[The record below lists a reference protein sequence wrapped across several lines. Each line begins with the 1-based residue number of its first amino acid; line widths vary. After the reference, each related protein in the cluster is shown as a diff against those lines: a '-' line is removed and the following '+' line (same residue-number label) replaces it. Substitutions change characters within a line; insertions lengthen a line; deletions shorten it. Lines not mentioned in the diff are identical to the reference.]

1 MVKKTISSKTCFSN
15 TSMIIILLLLTI
27 IVGLC
32 YFFYHKYKKISIF
45 GYGSLMSIK
54 SVQSTMPNANNFR
67 PGTLNNYMRIFSL
80 INRNENKNNYEN
92 EHSKEIAILSVKSKK
107 NSSIKGIIFDIP
119 VYELNNFF
127 EREKNY
133 TIKKLN
139 VIDNNKL
146 HSCYVCLENENEY
159 INSINSIKKL
169 NCGSDMKP
177 EQNYLLMCLNV
188 ILNINDYNLSF
199 RNSKMEYIKNFFDH
213 CYLAD
218 CKTTI
223 RQYMKQNLSKF
234 PEKFY
239 YYL

>member
-1 MVKKTISSKTCFSN
+1 MVKKTILSKTCFSN
-15 TSMIIILLLLTI
+15 TSIIFFIIIL
-27 IVGLC
+27 GLC

-92 EHSKEIAILSVKSKK
+92 EHSKEIAILTAKSKK

-119 VYELNNFF
+119 VYEFKNFF

-133 TIKKLN
+133 RIKKLN
-139 VIDNNKL
+139 IIDNNNKL

-159 INSINSIKKL
+159 ITSTNSIQNLS
-169 NCGSDMKP
+169 CGSDMKP
-177 EQNYLLMCLNV
+177 ELNYLLICLNV
-188 ILNINDYNLSF
+188 IFNINDYNLSF
-199 RNSKMEYIKNFFDH
+199 RNLKMEYIKNFFDH